1 MAGKRPRAVE
11 TSSQKK
17 KAKRQVSRNT
27 FDKWKR
33 VYEKEYQAVTWLR
46 CSMDSTDNSVVSTLW
61 CAVCKQYESRIE
73 GLKNFSRAWI
83 VGSTNHKTS
92 NIIDHATSDQHKAA
106 MARLNEER
114 ARSAKLPVAS
124 YAPIARSLQSTL
136 DPAVKEKLKKKVDI
150 TYCLAKENLPF
161 TKYPV
166 IHELLQRN
174 EVFLGPFYKTRESAH
189 NFLRYIA
196 EAQQQEFQRV
206 ISNSQFFS
214 ILMDGSV
221 DKGKVENE
229 VLLVQYCQLDNDSE
243 EVISCSRFLKL
254 VEPRKADANGLVECL
269 GKGLQVMGV
278 SDISDSEQV
287 LNVEGKPI
295 LVGVGTDGASV
306 NISDQNGMRGIL
318 QRNHPWLFWLWCFAH
333 CLELACKDALC
344 SSLFSDVDDML
355 IKIYYLYE
363 KSPKKCRELADIV
376 NDLKEVYEFPEGGN
390 LPIRAQGSRWIS
402 HKRNALQRVLD
413 RFGAY
418 LNH

>member
-1 MAGKRPRAVE
+1 MAGKRPRAAE

-166 IHELLQRN
+166 IHELLERN
-174 EVFLGPFYKTRESAH
+174 EVFLGPSY
-189 NFLRYIA
+189 
-196 EAQQQEFQRV
+196 
-206 ISNSQFFS
+206 
-214 ILMDGSV
+214 
-221 DKGKVENE
+221 
-229 VLLVQYCQLDNDSE
+229 
-243 EVISCSRFLKL
+243 
-254 VEPRKADANGLVECL
+254 
-269 GKGLQVMGV
+269 
-278 SDISDSEQV
+278 
-287 LNVEGKPI
+287 
-295 LVGVGTDGASV
+295 
-306 NISDQNGMRGIL
+306 
-318 QRNHPWLFWLWCFAH
+318 
-333 CLELACKDALC
+333 
-344 SSLFSDVDDML
+344 
-355 IKIYYLYE
+355 
-363 KSPKKCRELADIV
+363 
-376 NDLKEVYEFPEGGN
+376 
-390 LPIRAQGSRWIS
+390 
-402 HKRNALQRVLD
+402 
-413 RFGAY
+413 
-418 LNH
+418 